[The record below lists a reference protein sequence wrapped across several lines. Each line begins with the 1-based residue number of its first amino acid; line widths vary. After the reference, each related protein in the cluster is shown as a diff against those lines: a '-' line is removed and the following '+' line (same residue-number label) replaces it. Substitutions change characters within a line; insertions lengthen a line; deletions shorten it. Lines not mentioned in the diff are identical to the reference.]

1 LRLARSIHNV
11 VVDGTSDVPPH
22 THRCTRHHT
31 RLTLTPNP
39 RETWSRVLV
48 CMHSSPLRYRS
59 PQGSLRTVS
68 VIISSSVQCHH
79 PRQHADA
86 GGRVA
91 SKVRERLRTSCGRQ
105 SPNACA
111 YEEPLTGGAP
121 RRRERRQPPPR
132 APSATRS
139 PARHAA
145 DQVPSGRDAA
155 SPLPLQRPHDG
166 LSTPATSGGPARYQ
180 HHPGR

>member
-1 LRLARSIHNV
+1 MHQAPHPADADAQPARNV
-11 VVDGTSDVPPH
+11 EPCLGVHALLSPALSLSPRVSKDGQ
-22 THRCTRHHT
+22 CHHQQ
-31 RLTLTPNP
+31 R
-39 RETWSRVLV
+39 
-48 CMHSSPLRYRS
+48 
-59 PQGSLRTVS
+59 
-68 VIISSSVQCHH
+68 VQCHH